1 MWGRFLTRQKFI
13 GFGWQVENVPP
24 AQNDNARMCHNDQLA
39 QRFILSGRFQYCDA
53 PRTAPHQRTDLSH
66 TRLES
71 NSTMPTIYEL
81 ANWIILAQAGGGGGG
96 AGGGGAGCDGGAV
109 DAAKEG
115 GEKAQDGV
123 GPDCTSMMIPFLLI
137 GVLFYFMMI
146 RPQRRQQRGL
156 KDLLANLKKND
167 KVVTIGGIVGTV
179 VIVEKDRPYVTLRV
193 DEKSETK
200 IRMLRSSISRILTD
214 EDELDKKD
222 QGKGS

>member
-1 MWGRFLTRQKFI
+1 
-13 GFGWQVENVPP
+13 
-24 AQNDNARMCHNDQLA
+24 
-39 QRFILSGRFQYCDA
+39 
-53 PRTAPHQRTDLSH
+53 
-66 TRLES
+66 
-71 NSTMPTIYEL
+71 MPTIYEL

-96 AGGGGAGCDGGAV
+96 AGGAGDGGGAG

-115 GEKAQDGV
+115 GKEAQDGI
-123 GPDCTSMMIPFLLI
+123 GSNCTSMMIPFLLI

-146 RPQRRQQRGL
+146 RPQRRQQKGL

-193 DEKSETK
+193 DEKSDTK
-200 IRMLRSSISRILTD
+200 IRLLRSSISRILTD

-222 QGKGS
+222 GKGS